1 MTNATKFKFY
11 FSFRSPFAAIAVY
24 RMRRLAMFNAFE
36 IELIPTW
43 PEVVFG
49 GHMDNP
55 TDNLFKLA
63 YVFADAARQAED
75 AGLPADHFHAVA
87 KRFVIPTDV
96 DLKKEKVGLK
106 MPAEN
111 WPLTHHAF
119 LYAQE
124 CGKGW
129 AFADAVFAERFSLHG
144 GKSQDVTNPEVL
156 QGIAQQLDLDPAA
169 LVAAYEAG
177 TYADRQAEYIRQSE
191 IDGVFGVPFFVCG
204 EGACKQVF
212 WGNDRMAYLHKAL
225 TESAELPVIR
235 AADLGE
241 VQAGR

>member
-1 MTNATKFKFY
+1 MTNATSFKFY

-24 RMRRLAMFNAFE
+24 RMRRLAMFNDFK

-55 TDNLFKLA
+55 TDNLFKIS

-75 AGLPADHFHAVA
+75 AGLPAGYFHAVA
-87 KRFVIPTDV
+87 KHFVIPTDV
-96 DLKKEKVGLK
+96 DFKKEKVGLK
-106 MPAEN
+106 MPVEN
-111 WPLTHHAF
+111 WPLVHHAF

-124 CGKGW
+124 HGKGW

-144 GKSQDVTNPEVL
+144 DKSQDVTDPNVL
-156 QGIAQQLDLDPAA
+156 RTIAEQLDLDPTE
-169 LVAAYEAG
+169 LTNTHEAG
-177 TYADRQAEYIRQSE
+177 TYASAQAEYIRQGE

-204 EGACKQVF
+204 EGEDKQGF

-225 TESAELPVIR
+225 TESTELPVIR
-235 AADLGE
+235 AADLCE
-241 VQAGR
+241 IQAGK